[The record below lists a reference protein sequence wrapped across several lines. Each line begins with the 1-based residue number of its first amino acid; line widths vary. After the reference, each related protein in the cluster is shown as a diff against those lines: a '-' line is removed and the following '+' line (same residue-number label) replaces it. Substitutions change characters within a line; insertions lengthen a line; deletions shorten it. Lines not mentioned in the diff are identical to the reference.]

1 MKEMDYIGDYF
12 EMEQK
17 TWELLDKAAIQ
28 VVLDAL
34 METYQTGGT
43 IYIFGNGGSA
53 STATHMANDFNKG
66 ISEFVDQKFNVYC
79 LNDNIATMLS
89 IANDIDYEEIY
100 RFQLQ
105 GKLHPQDLVIGISGS
120 GNSGNVINAIAYAKE
135 QGVKTVGFCGFDG
148 GKLKSLG
155 DCSFYVPL
163 NNMKVVE
170 DLHLMMVHL
179 LMYAVERILG
189 IETAC

>member
-43 IYIFGNGGSA
+43 IYIFGYGGSA

-105 GKLHPQDLVIGISGS
+105 GKLHPQDLVIGIRGS

-148 GKLKSLG
+148 GKLKS
-155 DCSFYVPL
+155 
-163 NNMKVVE
+163 
-170 DLHLMMVHL
+170 
-179 LMYAVERILG
+179 
-189 IETAC
+189 